1 MCPGYGVC
9 VSSTACK
16 PTTWNVCVVC
26 AEVWLPMPQ
35 NLIPIS
41 HSNISALP
49 CVLRNLVPDESFEDE
64 IRVIIRHTAAAFL
77 QRARKVTR
85 QEMAGYFTV
94 FRLCILVSSLPSS
107 PPFPSS
113 PPSPPSLPPFPPSPP
128 PPPSPLLLSSLPL
141 RWTFRHS
148 SQTKCSRQLLHT
160 CTCTCWPGEN
170 VRLSQDTGILCTSNH
185 LVCVPP
191 TQYPGV
197 RMWRLLRRLCSW
209 SMAATPT
216 WP

>member
-1 MCPGYGVC
+1 M
-9 VSSTACK
+9 S
-16 PTTWNVCVVC
+16 
-26 AEVWLPMPQ
+26 Q
-35 NLIPIS
+35 NPIPIS

-64 IRVIIRHTAAAFL
+64 IRVIIRHTAAALL

-85 QEMAGYFTV
+85 QEMVGYFTV
-94 FRLCILVSSLPSS
+94 FQLCILVSLLSSLPS
-107 PPFPSS
+107 F
-113 PPSPPSLPPFPPSPP
+113 PPSPPS
-128 PPPSPLLLSSLPL
+128 PPSPLLLSSLPL
-141 RWTFRHS
+141 RWTFRQS

-170 VRLSQDTGILCTSNH
+170 VRLSQDAGILCTSNH